1 MRTVL
6 LIFLIAVLAAVSY
19 SQTAVVTGSNAFL
32 RGTPSATGAVVD
44 TLAAESKVQVIKSE
58 GEWVLVQS
66 NPFVGWL
73 HRNSLKVSSSKK
85 TLTIPRVENASAT
98 AKTSPSAND
107 SSSTKQAATPVA
119 GRTYI
124 RGPRGG
130 CYYVEADGKKA
141 YVAHSLCGD

>member
-1 MRTVL
+1 M
-6 LIFLIAVLAAVSY
+6 IAVSAAVSY
-19 SQTAVVTGSNAFL
+19 SQTAVVTGKNAFL

-44 TLAAESKVQVIKSE
+44 TLVADSKVQVIKSE

-73 HRNSLKVSSSKK
+73 HRNSLKVSGSQK

-98 AKTSPSAND
+98 AKPD
-107 SSSTKQAATPVA
+107 SSAKDSSAAKPTTPA
-119 GRTYI
+119 TTGRTYI

-141 YVAHSLCGD
+141 YVAHSLCGE